1 MRPRGSVL
9 PVKMFTRRFISCP
22 GGSINNLFRRQ
33 LIIDDAVIACH
44 KYNKTIVKNVM
55 KIPAFV
61 IHD

>member
-22 GGSINNLFRRQ
+22 GSINNLFSRQ
-33 LIIDDAVIACH
+33 FIIDDAVIACH

-55 KIPAFV
+55 KFPAFV